1 MASVSSLDQ
10 DMRKLRLSR
19 YTPAAANE
27 ARAWI
32 ETTLHE
38 KLAPGDLLEALKD
51 GVALCTLAN
60 MALPPPGI
68 KFKKSS
74 MPFVQM
80 ENISHFLRACE
91 SPPLNMPAHDRFLT
105 VDLYEGKDPAQ
116 VLQCLSAFSRVANQV
131 APRAFPTSI
140 GPKRGGA
147 LSPTPTGEATNGGS
161 GRWSPV
167 KGGGGTSASQ
177 AMPGAAR
184 ALSPTLTG
192 GSNRSGTS
200 ATSPPPVSTWSK
212 KEHEGTTA
220 PAWNIAQYGYMGG
233 ASQGNQGISFGA
245 RRQITSAAPHVPSL
259 AEKEKKRKEQEAEAE
274 RVRIQAEEAEERRRA
289 ERAAEEDRARA
300 EEERLW
306 EEQTRKARDEERL
319 AVERQKRQWEE
330 EERQWKQDE
339 EARREEERAE
349 TARFE
354 QDKIS
359 VQRKRGDSNAR
370 PDILRGQSLAEYQ
383 REARSRQASSN
394 YPSSP
399 AQNTESDRVRDLE
412 RQLEEA
418 KAREAEYERERQE
431 RARTEEGHSTQ
442 DHPAS
447 SSRVEPAARDVPQR
461 IDSTRE
467 SEASW
472 TGDERLYLRQQHR
485 DFSGGARPLP
495 EPGSTSTRPL
505 PDPGSSSTIPAVS
518 SGPRPLPNP
527 DAYAPGTTRTSRFLA
542 SNPAP
547 STPSAAVNTA
557 PDSAIST
564 SGEQAEETTRRL
576 LSQQKTKA
584 GGWASKSL
592 LEREMERERERQR
605 EWEEAQKEAKERPRN
620 ESEAFGPA
628 GETWDAHQYGYMG
641 GDSQNR
647 GGQGIGFG
655 GRRQI
660 IGPRPQGPR

>member
-10 DMRKLRLSR
+10 DMKRLRLSR

-32 ETTLHE
+32 ESTLHE
-38 KLAPGDLLEALKD
+38 KLLPGDLLEALKD

-91 SPPLNMPAHDRFLT
+91 MAPLNMPAHDRFLT

-116 VLQCLSAFSRVANQV
+116 VLQCLGAFSRAAHQV
-131 APRAFPTSI
+131 APHKFPASI
-140 GPKRGGA
+140 GPKKTGA
-147 LSPTPTGEATNGGS
+147 MSPTPTGGATNGGS
-161 GRWSPV
+161 GRFSPV
-167 KGGGGTSASQ
+167 KGMNSTAASQ
-177 AMPGAAR
+177 AVPSAGR
-184 ALSPTLTG
+184 AMSPTLTG
-192 GSNRSGTS
+192 GSNKSGTS
-200 ATSPPPVSTWSK
+200 ATSPPPVSSWSR

-259 AEKEKKRKEQEAEAE
+259 AEKEKKRREQEAEAE
-274 RVRIQAEEAEERRRA
+274 RLRLQAEEAEDKRRI
-289 ERAAEEDRARA
+289 ELAAEEERARA

-306 EEQTRKARDEERL
+306 EEQSRKAREEERL

-330 EERQWKQDE
+330 EERQWKEAE
-339 EARREEERAE
+339 EKRREEERAD

-354 QDKIS
+354 QEKINA
-359 VQRKRGDSNAR
+359 QRNRAGSNAR
-370 PDILRGQSLAEYQ
+370 PDVLRGQSLSEYQ
-383 REARSRQASSN
+383 REVRSRQTSSN

-399 AQNTESDRVRDLE
+399 AQNTESDRVRELE

-418 KAREAEYERERQE
+418 KAREADYERERQDRLRQDE
-431 RARTEEGHSTQ
+431 DHRST
-442 DHPAS
+442 PAQ
-447 SSRVEPAARDVPQR
+447 AAGPQR
-461 IDSTRE
+461 VDSTRE

-472 TGDERLYLRQQHR
+472 AGDEREFLRQQHR
-485 DFSGGARPLP
+485 QYN
-495 EPGSTSTRPL
+495 GSARPL
-505 PDPGSSSTIPAVS
+505 PDPTSSPPSLPSRPLPQPGAAATAPTSTTG
-518 SGPRPLPNP
+518 SGPRPLPEP
-527 DAYAPGTTRTSRFLA
+527 EAYAPNTTRTSRFLA

-547 STPSAAVNTA
+547 EAPSASVNTA
-557 PDSAIST
+557 PDATIST
-564 SGEQAEETTRRL
+564 SGEQAAETTRRL

-605 EWEEAQKEAKERPRN
+605 EWEDAQNEAKNRPRN
-620 ESEAFGPA
+620 EGEAFGPA